1 MYYDLCPCDG
11 TIIMDKVLL
20 ELVKQKKLTYH
31 KALTDEKYRKYV
43 YWYEVYPLSTDEN
56 SQSDCARESRFNN
69 LKSKFARRKLSR
81 LYQTIEFRRRTRK
94 PCDQNKSSKRT
105 S

>member
-11 TIIMDKVLL
+11 IIIMDKVLL

-31 KALTDEKYRKYV
+31 EALTNEKYRKYV
-43 YWYEVYPLSTDEN
+43 YWYEAYPLPTDEN
-56 SQSDCARESRFNN
+56 SQADCTRESRFDN

-81 LYQTIEFRRRTRK
+81 LYQSIEFRRRTRK
-94 PCDQNKSSKRT
+94 PYDQNKSSKRT

>member
-11 TIIMDKVLL
+11 IIIMDKVLL

-31 KALTDEKYRKYV
+31 EALTNEKYRKYV
-43 YWYEVYPLSTDEN
+43 YWYEAYPLSTDEN
-56 SQSDCARESRFNN
+56 SQSDCTRGSRFDN

-81 LYQTIEFRRRTRK
+81 LYQSIEFRRRTRK
-94 PCDQNKSSKRT
+94 PYDQNKSSKRT

>member
-1 MYYDLCPCDG
+1 MPFIGLCDV
-11 TIIMDKVLL
+11 TIITDKALL

-31 KALTDEKYRKYV
+31 KALTNENYRKYV
-43 YWYEVYPLSTDEN
+43 YWYEAYPLSIDEN
-56 SQSDCARESRFNN
+56 SQSDCARESRFDN
-69 LKSKFARRKLSR
+69 LKSKFSRRKLSR

-94 PCDQNKSSKRT
+94 PCGQNKSSKRT

>member
-31 KALTDEKYRKYV
+31 EALTNEKYRKYV
-43 YWYEVYPLSTDEN
+43 YWYEAYPLSTDEN
-56 SQSDCARESRFNN
+56 NQADCTRESRFDN

-94 PCDQNKSSKRT
+94 PYDQNKSSKRT